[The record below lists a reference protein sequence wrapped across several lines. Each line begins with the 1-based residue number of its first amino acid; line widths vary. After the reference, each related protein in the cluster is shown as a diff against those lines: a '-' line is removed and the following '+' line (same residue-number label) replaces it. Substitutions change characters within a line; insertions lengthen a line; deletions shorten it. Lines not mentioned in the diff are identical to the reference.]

1 MKKLNFGA
9 GPCILPQSVFEESA
23 KAVLDFNGDGLSILE
38 ISHRSK
44 SFEAVIDE
52 ARQLLL
58 ELMGLSDSEYVALFL
73 HGGASLQFAMIPY
86 NFLRSKAA
94 YVDTGVWS
102 QKAIS
107 EAQTI
112 AAVEV
117 LASSKE
123 SGYRIIPPIPP
134 ISAEFDYLHLTTNN
148 TIYGTQFHQFPEVT
162 PIPLI
167 ADMSSDIFSTPRDYS
182 KFDLIYAGAQKN
194 IGPAGTTIVVI
205 KRSLLESTNSVNR
218 FKILDYA
225 QHVKADSMLNT
236 PTVFSIYASLLY
248 LRWLKSNTL
257 EAIYA
262 ANDEKASLLYK
273 TIDRFDWIKPFA
285 DPSSRSIMNVTFT
298 IDNSDHAALFDHYCN
313 KYDIHGLKGHRLVG
327 GYRASLYNALS
338 IESVKRLTDTFEEVN
353 KHV

>member
-23 KAVLDFNGDGLSILE
+23 KAVLDFESEGLSILE

-44 SFEAVIDE
+44 AFETVIDE

-58 ELMGLSDSEYVALFL
+58 DLMGLSDSEYVALFL
-73 HGGASLQFAMIPY
+73 HGGASLQFAMVPY

-107 EAQTI
+107 EAQKI

-123 SGYRIIPPIPP
+123 SGYRSIPAIPP

-148 TIYGTQFHQFPEVT
+148 TIYGTQFHQFPEVA
-162 PIPLI
+162 PIPLV
-167 ADMSSDIFSTPRDYS
+167 ADMSSDIFSIPRDYS

-205 KRSLLESTNSVNR
+205 KRSFLEATNSLNR

-225 QHVKADSMLNT
+225 QHIKADSMLNT
-236 PTVFSIYASLLY
+236 PTVFSIYASLLN
-248 LRWLKSNTL
+248 LKWLKSNTL
-257 EAIYA
+257 EVVCA
-262 ANDEKASLLYK
+262 ANAEKASLLYK
-273 TIDRFDWIKPFA
+273 ALDRYDWIQPFA
-285 DPSSRSIMNVTFT
+285 DTSSRSIMNVTFT
-298 IDNSDHAALFDHYCN
+298 IDNSDHAELFDRYCN

-338 IESVKRLTDTFEEVN
+338 VESVKRLIDTFEEVN
-353 KHV
+353 NHV

>member
-23 KAVLDFNGDGLSILE
+23 KAVLDFESEGLSILE

-44 SFEAVIDE
+44 AFETVIDE

-58 ELMGLSDSEYVALFL
+58 DLMGLSDSEYVALFL
-73 HGGASLQFAMIPY
+73 HGGASLQFAMVPY

-107 EAQTI
+107 EAQKI

-123 SGYRIIPPIPP
+123 SGYRSIPAIPP

-148 TIYGTQFHQFPEVT
+148 TIYGTQFHQFPEVA
-162 PIPLI
+162 PIPLV
-167 ADMSSDIFSTPRDYS
+167 ADMSSDIFSIPRDYS

-205 KRSLLESTNSVNR
+205 KRSFLEATNSLNR

-225 QHVKADSMLNT
+225 QHIKADSMLNT
-236 PTVFSIYASLLY
+236 PTVFSIYASLLN
-248 LRWLKSNTL
+248 LKWLKSNTL
-257 EAIYA
+257 EVVCA
-262 ANDEKASLLYK
+262 ANAEKASLLYK
-273 TIDRFDWIKPFA
+273 ALDRYDWIQPFA
-285 DPSSRSIMNVTFT
+285 DTSSRSIMNITFT
-298 IDNSDHAALFDHYCN
+298 IDNSDHAELFDRYCN

-338 IESVKRLTDTFEEVN
+338 VESVKRLIDTFEEVN
-353 KHV
+353 NHV

>member
-23 KAVLDFNGDGLSILE
+23 KAVLDFDGEGLSILE

-44 SFEAVIDE
+44 AFEAVIDE

-73 HGGASLQFAMIPY
+73 HGGASLQFAMVPY
-86 NFLRSKAA
+86 NFLRFKAA

-123 SGYRIIPPIPP
+123 SGYRSIPPIPP

-148 TIYGTQFHQFPEVT
+148 TIYGTQFHQFPEVA
-162 PIPLI
+162 PISLV

-205 KRSLLESTNSVNR
+205 KRSFLEATNSLNR

-225 QHVKADSMLNT
+225 QHIKADSMLNT
-236 PTVFSIYASLLY
+236 PTVFSIYASLLN
-248 LRWLKSNTL
+248 LKWLKSNTL
-257 EAIYA
+257 EAVCA
-262 ANDEKASLLYK
+262 ANAEKASLLYK
-273 TIDRFDWIKPFA
+273 ALDRFDWIQSFA
-285 DPSSRSIMNVTFT
+285 DTSSRSIMNVTFT
-298 IDNSDHAALFDHYCN
+298 IDNSDHAELFDRYCN

-338 IESVKRLTDTFEEVN
+338 VESVERLTGAFEEVN

>member
-23 KAVLDFNGDGLSILE
+23 KAVVDFNGDGLSILE

-44 SFEAVIDE
+44 AFEAVIDE

-73 HGGASLQFAMIPY
+73 HGGASLQFAMVPY

-107 EAQTI
+107 EAKTI

-123 SGYRIIPPIPP
+123 SGYRSIPHIPP

-148 TIYGTQFHQFPEVT
+148 TIYGTQFHQFPEVA

-182 KFDLIYAGAQKN
+182 RFDLIYAGAQKN

-205 KRSLLESTNSVNR
+205 KRSLLEATNSLNR

-236 PTVFSIYASLLY
+236 PTVFSIYASLLN

-262 ANDEKASLLYK
+262 ANAEKASLLYK
-273 TIDRFDWIKPFA
+273 AIDRFDWIQPFA

-298 IDNSDHAALFDHYCN
+298 IDNGDHATLFDHYCN